1 MKALLLL
8 LTVSLL
14 PACGGFNLFKE
25 KKVSARTIASQEQSY
40 SENVDEK
47 LKSLYHYSLVGAK
60 HPETYHQ
67 MAVRNQ
73 MNELEARLVNSSS
86 TPVRLNILKA
96 KIEAFGNSSD
106 HAAKAMRGL
115 TQRLNVNLK
124 TDANPSLATTQKLIA
139 NVEASKEFLIYEKSI
154 DHLSHMMK
162 IKFRGDHRTSKI
174 SSIQK
179 KKS

>member
-1 MKALLLL
+1 MKALLLV

-25 KKVSARTIASQEQSY
+25 KKVSARAIASQEQSY

-60 HPETYHQ
+60 YPEPYHQ
-67 MAVRNQ
+67 IAVRNQ
-73 MNELEARLVNSSS
+73 MNEIEARLLKNSS
-86 TPVRLNILKA
+86 TPIRLSILKS
-96 KIEAFGNSSD
+96 KVEAFGNSSD
-106 HAAKAMRGL
+106 LAAKALRGL
-115 TQRLNVNLK
+115 SVRLQVTLK
-124 TDANPSLATTQKLIA
+124 TDANPSVVTIQKAIA
-139 NVEASKEFLIYEKSI
+139 DVQSSKEFLIYEKSI
-154 DHLSHMMK
+154 EHLSH
-162 IKFRGDHRTSKI
+162 KI